1 MLMPGKLIEY
11 EQSGN
16 GQNSKTTVAIKGL
29 KNMLKQSNGILSSY

>member
-1 MLMPGKLIEY
+1 MPGKLIEY

-29 KNMLKQSNGILSSY
+29 KKYAETI